1 VATAYALPEEAPPA
15 PDFGDFFGPGQ
26 PGHDAYF
33 AALTAWEAE
42 VAALA
47 VAWYPEGGDLQGYVY
62 RYPVADGK
70 ASYLV
75 ARTKPL
81 ELWWL
86 DEGDGYS
93 LPEPHLRGL
102 RVADLRQAQKRDAK
116 LAELFGRGAKAGA

>member
-1 VATAYALPEEAPPA
+1 MATVYAVPAEAPDP
-15 PDFGDFFGPGQ
+15 PDLGDYIGG
-26 PGHDAYF
+26 GGRIDNYF
-33 AALTAWEAE
+33 ADLHAWEAK
-42 VAALA
+42 VVA
-47 VAWYPEGGDLQGYVY
+47 VAFDFYPDGGDLQGYIY
-62 RYPVADGK
+62 RHPVADGK

-102 RVADLRQAQKRDAK
+102 RVADLREAKKRDAK

>member
-1 VATAYALPEEAPPA
+1 MATVYAVPEAAPEP
-15 PDFGDFFGPGQ
+15 PDLGDYIGVGGSIQ
-26 PGHDAYF
+26 HYF
-33 AALTAWEAE
+33 DDLRAWEAKVVG
-42 VAALA
+42 VAFEF
-47 VAWYPEGGDLQGYVY
+47 YPSGGDLQGFIY

-75 ARTKPL
+75 ARTRPL

-102 RVADLRQAQKRDAK
+102 RVADLRAAKKQAEA
-116 LAELFGRGAKAGA
+116 LADIFGGAKKGA

>member
-1 VATAYALPEEAPPA
+1 MATVYAIPEGSPEPP
-15 PDFGDFFGPGQ
+15 DLGDFFGPGK
-26 PGHDAYF
+26 PGHEAYF
-33 AALTAWEAE
+33 AALRGWEDAIAD
-42 VAALA
+42 VARAF
-47 VAWYPEGGDLQGYVY
+47 YPVGGDLQGYVY

-75 ARTKPL
+75 ARTRPL

-102 RVADLRQAQKRDAK
+102 RVTDLRQAQKRDTK
-116 LAELFGRGAKAGA
+116 LAAIFGGGV